1 MSDYPPSVAQ
11 VNQRAPVPRRI
22 RATLGGLVVV
32 NTTAALY
39 VGQWPHYPQYCIP
52 IADFDAIAGLAGM
65 ACFEWDALDD
75 WYEGDE
81 GDEQVSGR

>member
-11 VNQRAPVPRRI
+11 VNQRAPVLRRI

-32 NTTAALY
+32 NTT
-39 VGQWPHYPQYCIP
+39 WPHYPQYCIP
-52 IADFDAIAGLAGM
+52 IADVDAIAGLAGM
-65 ACFEWDALDD
+65 ARFEWDALDD

-81 GDEQVSGR
+81 QVSGR